1 MLGEQHVKHLRKLL
15 KHLKTFYWWIVNKF
29 NPRFTVTVSFD
40 NQWGNGDDQQYVHVR
55 KIIKANFKEL
65 KFRTDDKRTV
75 HIKGMQGLRYK
86 IEDE

>member
-1 MLGEQHVKHLRKLL
+1 MKDFVIKMWERINWFIGLFAG
-15 KHLKTFYWWIVNKF
+15 
-29 NPRFTVTVSFD
+29 PRYTVTVSYD

-65 KFRTDDKRTV
+65 KFRTNDKRTV

>member
-1 MLGEQHVKHLRKLL
+1 MKNFVIIVWN
-15 KHLKTFYWWIVNKF
+15 HLKNFWYWLSSFWII
-29 NPRFTVTVSFD
+29 RYTIHVSYD
-40 NQWGNGDDQQYVHVR
+40 SQWGNEDDQVYEHVR

-75 HIKGMQGLRYK
+75 HIRGMNGLRYK